1 MDDLIKV
8 CLIGPAKVGGR
19 WFKQGDETATA
30 EEKLALEEAGMLMPD
45 DLTAAVA
52 LIAASGAPGPAFP
65 KTTEITF
72 DQEAFNA
79 AVSAEAIKLARQAFD
94 GELDKMEAE
103 LKDIVQ
109 LAEKEK
115 AELLA
120 RIDEAGQLLLAERQK
135 SADLAE
141 KLTAAAAEI
150 TALKVAQPVIQAQT
164 DTPPSEK
171 VAKTAPKKAAA
182 TAPKG

>member
-1 MDDLIKV
+1 MPGDKINV
-8 CLIGPAKVGGR
+8 CLIGPAKIGAR
-19 WFKQGDETATA
+19 WLRQGEQGVTAD
-30 EEKLALEEAGMLMPD
+30 EKLALEEAGMLVPD
-45 DLTAAVA
+45 DLAAA
-52 LIAASGAPGPAFP
+52 LIAASGSPQLAIPTG
-65 KTTEITF
+65 TEITF

-103 LKDIVQ
+103 LKDIAE
-109 LAEKEK
+109 LGEKEK
-115 AELLA
+115 ADLRTLLEETSRLLA
-120 RIDEAGQLLLAERQK
+120 NERQK

-141 KLTAAAAEI
+141 KLTAADAEL